1 MNICKFG
8 FSLSLISGHSRPAFE
23 LTHFLNKKGTN
34 VRILSSQ
41 LDGRRYSLHRQLLE
55 REHLSIE
62 CYRPFHSIPDF
73 IAHARGKTI
82 KEILSW
88 ADIVHV
94 YGLYSLFLLN
104 KFAHID
110 TKVVFSVGSK
120 FNIGLKDLTNSGLSS
135 FRNLTKLNYL
145 ASIMLP
151 NQFFSNTLSMADAMI
166 SWTRFMQKEVTSLGA
181 FNPIW
186 IPVGV
191 NVERFQIE
199 ANIFDRK
206 FVFLYLGYL
215 ASARGVTDL
224 LDAFELV
231 NRQWAS
237 TNLIIAHT
245 GMHPLEQNML
255 LNRIRKS
262 KSRETIEIVG
272 FTTNLSE
279 IMNRANVVVLPF
291 RTAVGYSQP
300 PLTVLEAL
308 AHGRPVITT
317 SVGCLHEIIR
327 EGTNGFCIPP
337 SDPRLLAESMLRMRE
352 VDLDYM
358 SRNAREFILC
368 THDWRK
374 ISEST
379 IQVYNKILSAE
390 N

>member
-1 MNICKFG
+1 MNIYKFG

-23 LTHFLNKKGTN
+23 LAHFLNKKGVN
-34 VRILSSQ
+34 VRILSSK

-55 REHLSIE
+55 RERLSIE

-73 IAHARGKTI
+73 IARARNKTM
-82 KEILSW
+82 KEILTW

-104 KFAHID
+104 KFTHID

-120 FNIGLKDLTNSGLSS
+120 FNIVLRDLTNSGLSS
-135 FRNLTKLNYL
+135 LRNLTKVNYL
-145 ASIMLP
+145 ASIILP
-151 NQFFSNTLSMADAMI
+151 NKFFAHTLSMGDAII

-186 IPVGV
+186 IPIGV
-191 NVERFQIE
+191 NLERFQTE
-199 ANIFDRK
+199 ANIVNRD

-224 LDAFELV
+224 LSAFEFV
-231 NRQWAS
+231 NRKWTS
-237 TNLIIAHT
+237 TKLIIAHT
-245 GMHPLEQNML
+245 GMHPSEQNIL

-262 KSRETIEIVG
+262 KSRKAIELVG
-272 FTTNLSE
+272 FSTNLSE
-279 IMNRANVVVLPF
+279 IINSANVVVLPF
-291 RTAVGYSQP
+291 RAVVGYSQP

-317 SVGCLHEIIR
+317 SVGCLREIIR
-327 EGTNGFCIPP
+327 EGINGFCIPP
-337 SDPRLLAESMLRMRE
+337 SNPRLLAESMLRMRE

-358 SRNAREFILC
+358 SRDAREYILRN
-368 THDWRK
+368 HNWQK